1 MKGADWWR
9 RLMEFMGPRYCV
21 VCGKRLGVQEQSLCA
36 ACVLRLP
43 RTDFLLEGDEN
54 PMVKMLWKLTPV
66 SRALAFIHYEPR
78 AESARIVYDM
88 KYNDRPDTAEDM
100 GRLMARELLP
110 TAFFDGIDVVV
121 PVPLTRRR
129 QWQRGYNQ
137 SERLAAGI
145 AEVTGLPVAAK
156 ALRRKQFL
164 RSQTQLSRQ
173 ERMDNVEGMFEVR
186 DEAAVRGRHVLLVDD
201 ICTTGATL
209 TACAAALS
217 QVAGVTVSAL
227 TFGLTK
233 S

>member
-1 MKGADWWR
+1 MKRLYWWR
-9 RLMEFMGPRYCV
+9 RLMEFLGPQYCV
-21 VCGKRLGVQEQSLCA
+21 VCGERLGVQGQSLCTT
-36 ACVLRLP
+36 CVMQLP
-43 RTDFLLEGDEN
+43 RTDFLLEPDEN
-54 PMVKMLWKLTPV
+54 PMVQMLWKLTPIR
-66 SRALAFIHYEPR
+66 RAVAFIHYEPR
-78 AESARIVYDM
+78 AESARIVYYM
-88 KYNDRPDTAEDM
+88 KYKDRPDTAEDM
-100 GRLMARELLP
+100 GRLMARELQP

-137 SERLAAGI
+137 SEHLAVGI

-156 ALRRKQFL
+156 ALRRRQFR

-209 TACAAALS
+209 TACSAALS

-233 S
+233 D